1 METAFHS
8 LDCPLLQKATPELLE
23 ELKNEA
29 VVTNKMWAERLGI
42 PQSAAITCVK
52 PSGTVSQLVNSA
64 SGIHGRFA
72 PYYIRTVRQD
82 NKDPITDFLK
92 DAGVPNEP
100 CAMKP
105 NSTTIFSFPIKS
117 PEGAVLANEQGAIE
131 QLENWKTFAVSWCE
145 HKPSVTIY
153 VREEEWMEVGSW
165 VYNNFD
171 LCSGISFLPYSDHTY
186 AQAPYQDCSEEVYE
200 EAYKAFPSQINFAD
214 LAEYEKEDNTEGAQ
228 TLACSAGGCEI

>member
-1 METAFHS
+1 MY
-8 LDCPLLQKATPELLE
+8 Q
-23 ELKNEA
+23 
-29 VVTNKMWAERLGI
+29 
-42 PQSAAITCVK
+42 

-82 NKDPITDFLK
+82 NKDHITDFLK
-92 DAGVPNEP
+92 DVGVPNEA

-117 PEGAVLANEQGAIE
+117 PEGAILANEQNAIE
-131 QLENWKTFAVSWCE
+131 QLENWKMYAVHWCE

-153 VREEEWMEVGSW
+153 VREEEWMEVGAW
-165 VYNNFD
+165 VYDNFD

-186 AQAPYQDCSEEVYE
+186 AQAPYQDCSEEEYE
-200 EAYKAFPSQINFAD
+200 EAFAAFPSQINFAD
-214 LAEYEKEDNTEGAQ
+214 LVAYEKEDNTEGAQ
-228 TLACSAGGCEI
+228 TLACTAGGCEI